1 MGIMY
6 KNITNKLFVLLR
18 TILLCA
24 CGNRENKTTDS
35 TEDLTAKK
43 NLQGIWLDEDGED
56 VAFQVKGDSVYFPDS
71 TSVPTYF
78 RIENNSF
85 VLVGGKTTK
94 YKILKQTQNVFV
106 FKDQSGGTVK
116 LYKTNDASYMDAFL
130 PKTEQNINQK
140 KVVKRDSVVYFNNEK
155 YHCYIQI
162 NPTTYK
168 VVKPSVNDDGVEVD
182 NVYYDN
188 IVNLTVFNGN
198 KRVFSS
204 DLRKEAFGN
213 EVPKQFLQ
221 QAVFSDL
228 YFERIDSEGIH
239 FFSILAIP
247 ETSISYLVESI
258 VAFNGNLIKR
268 IKK

>member
-1 MGIMY
+1 MY
-6 KNITNKLFVLLR
+6 KNIAKKLFVLLL
-18 TILLCA
+18 TAMLCA
-24 CGNRENKTTDS
+24 CGNRQNKAVDS

-43 NLQGIWLDEDGED
+43 KLQGIWLNEDGED

-71 TSVPTYF
+71 TSVPSYF
-78 RIENNSF
+78 RIESNSF
-85 VLVGGKTTK
+85 VLIGGKTSK
-94 YKILKQTQNVFV
+94 YKIIKQTPNVFV
-106 FKDQSGGTVK
+106 FKDQSGEVVK
-116 LYKTNDASYMDAFL
+116 LYKTNDVSYMDAFL
-130 PKTEQNINQK
+130 PKTVQNINQK
-140 KVVKRDSVVYFNNEK
+140 KVVKRDSVVFFNNEK

-168 VVKPSVNDDGVEVD
+168 VVRPSVNDDGVEVD

-188 IVNLTVFNGN
+188 IVNLTVFNGD

-204 DLRKEAFGN
+204 DLRKETFEH

-221 QAVFSDL
+221 QAIYSDL
-228 YFERIDSEGIH
+228 YFDRIDAEGIH
-239 FFSILAIP
+239 FFSVLAIP

-258 VAFNGNLIKR
+258 IGFNGKLTKR